1 MHFVQPDRHNGVMGV
16 GTALGF
22 VLAASLAACG
32 VAPPASP
39 FIRAP
44 APSSTGASLGIASVP
59 PVRSAENTLVP
70 ALTVSDPQVSV
81 TPSGQLVEGRLVVV
95 RVTGFGV
102 GGKVW
107 VSECATASSANDL
120 GCGAQLAAQ
129 TLIATNGNRAG
140 YAAFTIH
147 AQAQAGPFNTGP
159 IEACSDQCVIVATL
173 GGGFAFAYAGISF
186 QGP

>member
-39 FIRAP
+39 STRAP
-44 APSSTGASLGIASVP
+44 APSSTEASLGIASVL
-59 PVRSAENTLVP
+59 PVPSENVPVP

-81 TPSGQLVEGRLVVV
+81 TPSGQLDDGQSVVV

-159 IEACSDQCVIVATL
+159 IEVCSDMCVIVATL